1 MVLGSGLVLCRPD
14 ITILTLDM
22 PSKYV
27 WIITLVIISEFI
39 IMIDAEVHRKDLQM
53 MGEEEVIKF
62 DLVYGVAMK
71 ANEIIEQC

>member
-1 MVLGSGLVLCRPD
+1 
-14 ITILTLDM
+14 
-22 PSKYV
+22 
-27 WIITLVIISEFI
+27 
-39 IMIDAEVHRKDLQM
+39 MIDAEVHRKDLQM